1 MTNAKK
7 SHEKT
12 NQIKSDTII
21 NKLSKAS
28 REIGLLSPE
37 RDNEVQDCQ
46 IIYLTSVSAL
56 STIEQNNVVMS
67 NKITNNKSNDQLTTR
82 QSLFIDNL
90 LAGSTSAKQCA
101 IDAGY
106 SERSAKVEASRL
118 LKNSKVLH
126 ILHQRAKKVLG
137 VRAINAL
144 QTVSNLSQYANS
156 EYVRLEASKD
166 ILDRAGLTNDTNQTQ
181 QIGNAIQV
189 NIDLS

>member
-56 STIEQNNVVMS
+56 STIEQNKVVMS